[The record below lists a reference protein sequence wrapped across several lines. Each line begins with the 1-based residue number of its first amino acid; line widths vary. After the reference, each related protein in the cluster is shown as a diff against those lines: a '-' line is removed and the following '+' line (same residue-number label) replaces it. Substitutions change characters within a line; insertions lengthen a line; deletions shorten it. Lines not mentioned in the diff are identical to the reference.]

1 MDAIELAA
9 ELQAVQRGRGLGR
22 SGVRDWI
29 GPLLLDQLNVPP
41 ETEDAALREQLAAL
55 LIDASANLPRDLR
68 FLFLVA
74 VGINA
79 DAPLLKDRLT
89 KAGQVLDR
97 DPRTLSR
104 RLRQAET
111 LVASNILARAEAA
124 ASPFDPR
131 GWLPT
136 SASSVIDL
144 SGPPVV
150 TNRYVLRALR
160 EHRTHQ
166 LVVSIPGTASHRG
179 QPAVAGLD
187 GCHVSEVRRLD
198 DFTWQVTL
206 DLPAPVRWGQQC
218 AIGCRFEF
226 GTRDRLSP
234 YALMAPI
241 VSVSSWD
248 LRVDLGEPRAV
259 SRLWLIDRVPAPLI
273 HEDHSGISELDPVAQ
288 RVIERRFENLERG
301 FAYGVRWGWAD

>member
-1 MDAIELAA
+1 M
-9 ELQAVQRGRGLGR
+9 
-22 SGVRDWI
+22 
-29 GPLLLDQLNVPP
+29 
-41 ETEDAALREQLAAL
+41 
-55 LIDASANLPRDLR
+55 
-68 FLFLVA
+68 A

-111 LVASNILARAEAA
+111 LVASNILARAEAHGVPLRPAGLA
-124 ASPFDPR
+124 A
-131 GWLPT
+131 
-136 SASSVIDL
+136 DL
-144 SGPPVV
+144 RVVGLRSERPAGRHEPVRAAGPAGTPHPPA
-150 TNRYVLRALR
+150 R
-160 EHRTHQ
+160 
-166 LVVSIPGTASHRG
+166 VSIPGTASHWG

-226 GTRDRLSP
+226 APATGSRRTR
-234 YALMAPI
+234 
-241 VSVSSWD
+241 
-248 LRVDLGEPRAV
+248 
-259 SRLWLIDRVPAPLI
+259 
-273 HEDHSGISELDPVAQ
+273 
-288 RVIERRFENLERG
+288 
-301 FAYGVRWGWAD
+301 